1 MPNTVRTYRFK
12 LSPGVQDILATFS
25 RDHREDSR
33 SVYKSEW
40 EAWLK
45 EHHAVLEQERSRLK
59 ELGYGGDVDDKMYKA
74 GRYYFRSRAGAVK
87 TQSRADEES
96 KTMLR
101 QEREGADGVASV
113 DGVDGGDDKIVQ
125 KVRRKH
131 ISTTREIRTEMDK
144 HIEESQKLEGF
155 RPAAGYALFVE
166 TRGALIEEEV
176 KRLGQEHGATVIAAE
191 KKLQSTYKN
200 RYFMYRKKALAVQ
213 PSEAT
218 QDA

>member
-12 LSPGVQDILATFS
+12 LSPEVQDILAAFS

-87 TQSRADEES
+87 TQSRVDEES

-101 QEREGADGVASV
+101 QERDGM
-113 DGVDGGDDKIVQ
+113 DGLDGGDDKVVQ

-166 TRGALIEEEV
+166 THDGIIQEEI

-213 PSEAT
+213 PSEPT